1 MMSRLVRPRL
11 TGQLLIALLMLFS
24 LPAMAQG
31 LFSSRDEFLPP
42 DQAFQLS
49 AVDDGE
55 QVLLRWDIADGYY
68 LYHKRLGFQT
78 AEGVALDPPLPD
90 GVTITD
96 EYFGESVVS
105 YDQLD
110 VSVSPGDTAYLTL
123 TWQGCADNGL
133 CYAPQNADLRL
144 SDMALVAGGSLSSG
158 SSSAAEPG
166 SGSAS
171 ALSTSSN
178 TTSASGSSAA
188 VSSVDLGED
197 QALAERLKQTSPVW
211 MLAAFFGMGLLLVFT
226 PCVLPMIP
234 ILSSL
239 VVGANASARRGLM
252 LSIAYV
258 LPMAATYAV
267 LGVAAA
273 LAGANLQA
281 MLQTPWILG
290 VFAAL
295 FVIFALAMFGLFE
308 LQLPGPLRQRLDSL
322 QQRQKGGT
330 LSGAAVM
337 GVLSALLVGP
347 CMTAPLAGALL
358 YISETSDAV
367 LGGSALF
374 ALGLGMGAPL
384 LAVGVLGTRLLP
396 RPGPWMNRVKALFGF
411 VLLGMAIYFIA
422 RVIDDALTLGLWG
435 AWLIGVA
442 LALYQAARSETPT
455 PGQLISRAG
464 GLIVGLW
471 GVTLLLGSAAGAT
484 DPLRPLGFLQARGPA
499 AVDTQQDFMSR
510 FGPVRNLA
518 DLQRQVEVASDAGR
532 WTLVDF
538 YADWCVSCK
547 VIEDE
552 VFGNAQVQ
560 ATLDD
565 FSLLRPDVTKND
577 ADDKTLMQ
585 AFGIVGPP
593 TLLLIGPDGEE
604 RRAQRIIGEISAEDF
619 MARLAQAGMNK
630 TNETGMT
637 EDAS

>member
-1 MMSRLVRPRL
+1 MMSRLVHSRL
-11 TGQLLIALLMLFS
+11 AGRLLTVLLVLFS
-24 LPAMAQG
+24 LSATAQG
-31 LFSSRDEFLPP
+31 LFSSRDDFLPP
-42 DQAFQLS
+42 EQAFKLS
-49 AVDDGE
+49 AVEDGE

-68 LYHKRLGFQT
+68 LYHKRLEFQT

-90 GVTITD
+90 GATITD

-110 VSVSPGDTAYLTL
+110 VSVTPEDTAHLTL
-123 TWQGCADNGL
+123 TWQGCADSGL

-144 SDMALVAGGSLSSG
+144 SDMEIVAGGSLASDDTSASNDSAG
-158 SSSAAEPG
+158 TSQRSSAAAASSTPSGPG
-166 SGSAS
+166 E
-171 ALSTSSN
+171 
-178 TTSASGSSAA
+178 
-188 VSSVDLGED
+188 LGED
-197 QALAERLKQTSPVW
+197 QALAERLQQASPAWTLV
-211 MLAAFFGMGLLLVFT
+211 AFYGMGLLLVFT

-239 VVGANASARRGLM
+239 VVGANADARRGLM
-252 LSIAYV
+252 LTIAYI
-258 LPMAATYAV
+258 LPMAATYAL

-281 MLQTPWILG
+281 MLQTPWVLG
-290 VFAAL
+290 IFAGL

-330 LSGAAVM
+330 LGGAAVM

-358 YISETSDAV
+358 YISETSDAL
-367 LGGSALF
+367 LGGGALF
-374 ALGLGMGAPL
+374 ALGLGMGTPL

-396 RPGPWMNRVKALFGF
+396 RPGPWMTRVKALFGF

-442 LALYQAARSETPT
+442 LALYQASRSGTDHNSPT

-471 GVTLLLGSAAGAT
+471 GITLVLGSAAGAT

-510 FGPVRNLA
+510 FGPVSSLA
-518 DLQRQVEVASDAGR
+518 DLERQVQVAGDAGR

-552 VFGNAQVQ
+552 VFGNSQVQ
-560 ATLDD
+560 VALDD
-565 FSLLRPDVTKND
+565 VSLLRPDVTKND

-585 AFGIVGPP
+585 AFGIIGPP

-604 RRAQRIIGEISAEDF
+604 RRAQRIIGEISAEAF

-630 TNETGMT
+630 ADEIGMT
-637 EDAS
+637 EDPS

>member
-1 MMSRLVRPRL
+1 MLHQRVRPRPI
-11 TGQLLIALLMLFS
+11 GQLLTALLILLS
-24 LPAMAQG
+24 LPTLAQG

-42 DQAFQLS
+42 DQAFRLS
-49 AVDDGE
+49 AVEDGE

-68 LYHKRLGFQT
+68 LYHQRLAFET
-78 AEGVALDPPLPD
+78 AEGVSLDPPLPE
-90 GVTITD
+90 GVIITD

-110 VSVSPGDTAYLTL
+110 VSVSPGDTAHLTL
-123 TWQGCADNGL
+123 TWQGCADEGL

-144 SDMALVAGGSLSSG
+144 SDMAIVKGGSLSSG
-158 SSSAAEPG
+158 ASPATGDTASSAG
-166 SGSAS
+166 SPAGSVKAAAS
-171 ALSTSSN
+171 APSP
-178 TTSASGSSAA
+178 AEAA
-188 VSSVDLGED
+188 GGLGED
-197 QALAERLKQTSPVW
+197 QALAQRLKQASPAW
-211 MLAAFFGMGLLLVFT
+211 MLAAFFAMGLLLVFT

-239 VVGANASARRGLM
+239 VVGANASARRGLI

-258 LPMAATYAV
+258 LPMAATYAL

-281 MLQTPWILG
+281 VLQTPWVLG
-290 VFAAL
+290 LFAAL

-322 QQRQKGGT
+322 QQRQQGGT
-330 LSGAAVM
+330 LSGAAAM

-358 YISETSDAV
+358 YIGETSDAL

-374 ALGLGMGAPL
+374 ALGLGMGTPL

-396 RPGPWMNRVKALFGF
+396 QPGPWMNRVKALFGF
-411 VLLGMAIYFIA
+411 VLLGMAIYFLD

-442 LALYQAARSETPT
+442 VALYQAARSGSGHDSPT

-471 GVTLLLGSAAGAT
+471 GVTLVLGSAAGAT
-484 DPLRPLGFLQARGPA
+484 DPLRPLGFLQARGPVA
-499 AVDTQQDFMSR
+499 TDARQDFMAR
-510 FGPVRNLA
+510 FGPVRDLA
-518 DLQRQVEVASDAGR
+518 DLQRQVEVASGAGR

-560 ATLDD
+560 AALDD

-577 ADDKTLMQ
+577 ADDKALMQ

-604 RRAQRIIGEISAEDF
+604 RRAQRIIGEISAAAF
-619 MARLAQAGMNK
+619 LARLAQAGVNAA
-630 TNETGMT
+630 GVT